1 MQSTPC
7 SPESAPAVVRLSLGS
22 AALVMGAHLLFAG
35 LRGLLNIWIAL
46 TPGKDRQWQT
56 LRSRA

>member
-1 MQSTPC
+1 
-7 SPESAPAVVRLSLGS
+7 
-22 AALVMGAHLLFAG
+22 MGAHLLFAG